1 MIRINYRLQ
10 HATQYSELNG
20 NFMLCINNL
29 LPYNLMDAIS
39 MWTGMIICY
48 IYGCIGPTVIELMYL
63 SYLLYNLKK
72 IQLKE
77 LNNKI

>member
-48 IYGCIGPTVIELMYL
+48 IYRCIGPTVIRTYVFVLP
-63 SYLLYNLKK
+63 SV
-72 IQLKE
+72 QFKE
-77 LNNKI
+77 DSIKRIK